1 MKVIHESKF
10 FRKLNPLFIV
20 KFYGAAQIREEDRL
34 RVTLVM
40 EPCKENLMGRIFQ
53 NQDNIPSLSSTPGAV
68 RSEFDGLE
76 TSPMLSSSYT
86 VGALFKEI
94 LSWKTWKV
102 RKMTH
107 R

>member
-1 MKVIHESKF
+1 MNLNF

-34 RVTLVM
+34 RVTLAM
-40 EPCKENLMGRIFQ
+40 ELCKENLMGRIFQ

-86 VGALFKEI
+86 VGHCSQRF
-94 LSWKTWKV
+94 
-102 RKMTH
+102 
-107 R
+107 